1 VYGVRVCSSS
11 VKVYSLEV
19 SLKGA
24 KSGSSRSRLQRVVV
38 SFRRCSADVNQ
49 VTLSIANID

>member
-1 VYGVRVCSSS
+1 MYGVRVCSSS